1 MPVEGSANMPRKP
14 LDQLNAG
21 RSFYAQRMPE
31 MESEHFG
38 PLWHLFTVGHLVTTD
53 LDGIAGKLGYSFADL
68 DLLGTLA
75 IDQDMPHRATDL
87 ASTLHISNAVISTR
101 IARREKA
108 GVLKRQRNPE
118 DRRVFD
124 LALTP
129 PGRALIERAIVDIA
143 AQSKL
148 VRFFRQ
154 LSPTDRQ
161 TLSRLLGDL
170 HQRFDR
176 EFIGGL

>member
-1 MPVEGSANMPRKP
+1 MPRKP
-14 LDQLNAG
+14 VDQLNAG
-21 RSFYAQRMPE
+21 RSFYARRMPD

-38 PLWHLFTVGHLVTTD
+38 PLWHFFTVGHLVTTD
-53 LDGIAGKLGYSFADL
+53 LDSIAGKLGYSFADL

-75 IDQDMPHRATDL
+75 IDQDAPHRATDL
-87 ASTLHISNAVISTR
+87 ASTLYVSNAVISTR
-101 IARREKA
+101 IARLGKDGLLER
-108 GVLKRQRNPE
+108 RHNPE

-124 LALTP
+124 LFLTP
-129 PGRALIERAIVDIA
+129 KGRALVERAIVDIA

-154 LSPTDRQ
+154 LGPADQQ

-176 EFIGGL
+176 EFMGGPYSDR